1 MWMKIIL
8 FTILGFLFSSCWPEI
23 ISLQDTG
30 GMPEEWKT
38 FTLKTLE
45 NKAPNT
51 PLSYAALLSEKTKD
65 AIQNNTRLM
74 LNPTNGSGELAIE
87 GIITNYSITPVAL
100 QEGDNSQK
108 NRLSISVEF
117 SIFVSVPKEEKI
129 TLNTTRFVDYSSS
142 VDLATAESELL
153 EEVNNQITQDLINK
167 LMSNW

>member
-1 MWMKIIL
+1 MRINLLLFIIL
-8 FTILGFLFSSCWPEI
+8 GLLFTSCWPSSV
-23 ISLQDTG
+23 SLIDTG

-74 LNPTNGSGELAIE
+74 LNPVNGEGELSIE
-87 GIITNYSITPVAL
+87 GIITSYQIVPVAL

-108 NRLSISVEF
+108 NRLSVSVEF
-117 SIFVSVPKEEKI
+117 SIFVTKPKEEKI
-129 TLNTTRFVDYSSS
+129 TLNTTRFVDYDSSI
-142 VDLATAESELL
+142 DLASAENDLL
-153 EEVNNQITQDLINK
+153 EEVNKQITQDLINK

>member
-1 MWMKIIL
+1 MQRNLIIL
-8 FTILGFLFSSCWPEI
+8 GVLVFLLTSCWPSS
-23 ISLQDTG
+23 ISLIDAG

-51 PLSYAALLSEKTKD
+51 PLSYAALLSEETKD
-65 AIQNNTRLM
+65 AIQNNTRLL
-74 LNPTNGSGELAIE
+74 LNPENGAGELSIE
-87 GIITNYSITPVAL
+87 GVITNYTITPVAL

-117 SIFVSVPKEEKI
+117 SIFVSKPKEEKI
-129 TLNTTRFVDYSSS
+129 TLNSTRFIDYDSST
-142 VDLATAESELL
+142 DLATAESGLL

>member
-1 MWMKIIL
+1 MQKNIIV
-8 FTILGFLFSSCWPEI
+8 ISFLAFFLMSCWPSS
-23 ISLQDTG
+23 ISLLDTG
-30 GMPEEWKT
+30 GMPEEWKS

-65 AIQNNTRLM
+65 AIQNNTRLL
-74 LNPTNGSGELAIE
+74 LNPVNGTGELSIE
-87 GIITNYSITPVAL
+87 GVITNYTITPVAL

-117 SIFVSVPKEEKI
+117 SIFVSKPKEEKI
-129 TLNTTRFVDYSSS
+129 TLSTTRFIDYDSQT
-142 VDLATAESELL
+142 DLAAAESGLL
-153 EEVNNQITQDLINK
+153 DEVNNQITQDLINK

>member
-1 MWMKIIL
+1 MRVKLL
-8 FTILGFLFSSCWPEI
+8 FMLGFVVLISSCWPSSV
-23 ISLQDTG
+23 SLIDTG

-74 LNPTNGSGELAIE
+74 LNPVNGAGELSIE
-87 GIITNYSITPVAL
+87 GVITSYQIVPVAL

-108 NRLSISVEF
+108 NRLSVSVEF
-117 SIFVSVPKEEKI
+117 SIFVSVPNEDKI
-129 TLNTTRFVDYSSS
+129 TLTSTRFVDYESST
-142 VDLATAESELL
+142 DLASAENELL
-153 EEVNNQITQDLINK
+153 EEINKQITQDLINK

>member
-1 MWMKIIL
+1 
-8 FTILGFLFSSCWPEI
+8 
-23 ISLQDTG
+23 
-30 GMPEEWKT
+30 MPEEWKT

-51 PLSYAALLSEKTKD
+51 PLSYAAILSEKTKD

-74 LNPTNGSGELAIE
+74 LNPINGAGELSIE
-87 GIITNYSITPVAL
+87 GVITNYSITPVAL

-117 SIFVSVPKEEKI
+117 SIFVTKPKEDKI
-129 TLNTTRFVDYSSS
+129 TLSTTRFVDYGSST
-142 VDLATAESELL
+142 DLASVENGLL
-153 EEVNNQITQDLINK
+153 DEVNNQITQDLVNK

>member
-1 MWMKIIL
+1 MRIHL
-8 FTILGFLFSSCWPEI
+8 VTISFLVFLLASCWPSS
-23 ISLQDTG
+23 ISLVDSG

-74 LNPTNGSGELAIE
+74 LNPINDAGELAIE
-87 GIITNYSITPVAL
+87 GVITNYSIMPVAL

-108 NRLSISVEF
+108 NRLSITVEF
-117 SIFVSVPKEEKI
+117 SIFVSKPKEEKI
-129 TLNTTRFVDYSSS
+129 SLNTTRFIDYESST
-142 VDLATAESELL
+142 DLATVESSLL
-153 EEVNNQITQDLINK
+153 EEVNNQLTQDLINK

>member
-1 MWMKIIL
+1 MRINLLYIGGLWLLI
-8 FTILGFLFSSCWPEI
+8 SSCWPSS
-23 ISLQDTG
+23 ISLIDSG

-74 LNPTNGSGELAIE
+74 LNPISGAGELSIE
-87 GIITNYSITPVAL
+87 GIITSYQIVPVAL

-108 NRLSISVEF
+108 NRLSVSVEF
-117 SIFVSVPKEEKI
+117 SIFVSLPKEDKI
-129 TLNTTRFVDYSSS
+129 TLTSTRFVDYDSST
-142 VDLATAESELL
+142 DLASAENELL
-153 EEVNNQITQDLINK
+153 EEVNKQITQDLINK

>member
-1 MWMKIIL
+1 MRSIYIC
-8 FTILGFLFSSCWPEI
+8 TLGLCLLLSSCWPSSV
-23 ISLQDTG
+23 SLIDSG

-51 PLSYAALLSEKTKD
+51 PLSYAAILSEKTKD

-74 LNPTNGSGELAIE
+74 LNPINGAGELSIE
-87 GIITNYSITPVAL
+87 GAITNYSITPVAL

-117 SIFVSVPKEEKI
+117 SIFVTKPKEDKI
-129 TLNTTRFVDYSSS
+129 TLSTTRFVDYGSST
-142 VDLATAESELL
+142 DLASAENGLL
-153 EEVNNQITQDLINK
+153 DEVNNQITQDLVNK

>member
-1 MWMKIIL
+1 MRFNLL
-8 FTILGFLFSSCWPEI
+8 FILGLMVVISSCWPSSV
-23 ISLQDTG
+23 SLIDSG

-51 PLSYAALLSEKTKD
+51 PLSYAALLSEETKD

-74 LNPTNGSGELAIE
+74 LNPVNGAGELSIE
-87 GIITNYSITPVAL
+87 GVITSYQIVPVAL

-108 NRLSISVEF
+108 NRLSVSVEF
-117 SIFVSVPKEEKI
+117 SIFVSVPMEDKI
-129 TLNTTRFVDYSSS
+129 SLTSTRFVDYESSA
-142 VDLATAESELL
+142 DLASVENELL
-153 EEVNNQITQDLINK
+153 EEVNKQITQDLINK